1 MRCRAAMRLLTGLSF
16 VVCSACSADEAAES
30 TQMTEITPTPSTFV
44 TAEDIPDD
52 ITEDSWARL
61 PLPRRDEL
69 GPDGARA
76 YDIIVHPDSRYASGL
91 RGPLAMWVYSPLM
104 AEHIFPASSY
114 LRFGTEKDQRLTE
127 LVILATAREVRSQ
140 YEWTSHQPLAERAG
154 LEAEVI
160 ELVKRRADLETV
172 GEIPGL
178 GDHERTIVAFVRE
191 VVSEEKVTSSTFS
204 RALELFGEQGVMEL
218 AGLVGYYNFVNMTLK
233 TFDVQLAP
241 GRERLLPA
249 LW

>member
-1 MRCRAAMRLLTGLSF
+1 
-16 VVCSACSADEAAES
+16 
-30 TQMTEITPTPSTFV
+30 
-44 TAEDIPDD
+44 
-52 ITEDSWARL
+52 
-61 PLPRRDEL
+61 
-69 GPDGARA
+69 
-76 YDIIVHPDSRYASGL
+76 
-91 RGPLAMWVYSPLM
+91 
-104 AEHIFPASSY
+104 
-114 LRFGTEKDQRLTE
+114 
-127 LVILATAREVRSQ
+127 VRSQ

-154 LEAEVI
+154 LEAEII